1 MADLL
6 SKLLLVPGE
15 PLPDFT
21 SSIPPDGFSR
31 HEWSL
36 RHELPLFFINFLRDQ
51 TEPLLSIAHT
61 TGATP
66 GKGNRPVKYEYSSPL
81 KTVVESPGKPRI
93 YKSENLKKPKKKV
106 KLFTSKVTGKVNK
119 SFSDIEEQ
127 LEIGKLNGDGNL
139 EGIDALPTT
148 PARQTQSLKPE
159 GRRKLSESYFNVHSK
174 PEQDPRKKFNNT
186 FSGRSSDYDTPQNN
200 SSKFV
205 KKKVSPSPQTFSL
218 ADFMTPAEGRKGT
231 KKVKGSRSPSKIKSS
246 TPIDENVVPRAT
258 NLSFKLAELD
268 LDSADSFPEIGD
280 LGAKK
285 RRMKPILLSAPRTGP
300 GAVPDNPIF
309 GQKVERPSF
318 HESNTDSPFKVEEV
332 ELKSVDSRQ
341 MIKEF
346 ASKLTPFKSGAQIKT
361 PVKTPVISRSNSITN
376 QMLFASPLLVQ
387 QKETLDLLS
396 EIYSYIFFN
405 NLMPNIYVEIYFLM
419 ELLLLDIPSESDG
432 NNEAKHGSFFSSL
445 HNCVYFACNVLAK
458 CVSLFT
464 YFDRTTLRLMM
475 ENDRISQF
483 NQTLVEQ
490 LGDLYNSRTIP
501 SPVVGA
507 RGDRSLRSHQNVSFL
522 TVSFQS
528 ETDNRSNFP
537 SNASFHDFKKQR
549 DKFYSL
555 VRKWGEHNKGK
566 EYSFE
571 ASLGGEV
578 EKVMT
583 MHQHPV
589 NYYHFARLFMAQLV
603 AMCRGE
609 NLGEGGDES
618 QQLMAEL
625 RKTDPLKCKKLAAR
639 LVTPGRC
646 GGPCPAPSFS
656 GAAEFFRDFILVCKS
671 PQFVQHLK
679 DLLICEIRRLNSV
692 QFEVGEGSRWG
703 SGISKL
709 EDSIGLDMSET
720 GVSELLIEQY
730 QETLI
735 TLRIIAKFLGFLESF
750 PYLHPGEELSEELVA
765 SAVQVREGGTPGLDV
780 AQCVQLAGEKG
791 RLVLTLPWVI
801 EFLSQLDQVAPSIPY
816 YNSLYL
822 KLAIMYQSRL
832 SPLAPSCC
840 PLTAYFLSLYLGWL
854 FEGKTFPREVLIL
867 AQVSSAP
874 QQIVDEE
881 HLDQLEVVTLGL
893 VMQCC
898 PWVGEV
904 KTVLQQWEGGK
915 KGSQVSLDRIEG
927 TYRKITPLAAPLD
940 RKDKMD
946 KEALLQSQLEE
957 NFFHNQPKSLR
968 RTVEYLS
975 ERLASNIIKR
985 IRQDIVPSERSSV
998 VEILKQSIPS
1008 LPEQADSIQTR
1019 LVGKV
1024 PQLSNDSLNKIKTST
1039 QLLLSTTLRPDCR
1052 AALDILL
1059 ASDTNP
1065 AAKNTCIAIT
1075 VRTVQEKVWQWVGL
1089 HVTLAYFT
1097 REYQGEAERVSRQAL
1112 KDPAVLTASLFSG
1125 KHEPEGIPP
1134 SELLITM
1141 KNHLKALLVDIVPLT
1156 LSPDC
1161 ILSVI
1166 FKTKTCLSTRAD
1178 LTPLAI
1184 RGFETLTLDWL
1195 LALLVM
1201 QPCNVTEKIIEEIV
1215 SLWTVLTPPQI
1226 VNILCAR
1233 NLSLFT
1239 RSKDPEK
1246 SWELIQCLLVSL
1258 VQSGLLP
1265 IIALEDSCLA
1275 LLQLSQ
1281 LENVPNMDRLSR
1293 CLTEVA
1299 KVLDRDDMDW
1309 VNLVVQEIQDDFD
1322 SE

>member
-6 SKLLLVPGE
+6 SKLLLAPGD
-15 PLPDFT
+15 PLPDL
-21 SSIPPDGFSR
+21 SSSTPPDGFSR
-31 HEWSL
+31 HEWGL
-36 RHELPLFFINFLRDQ
+36 RHELPLYFINFLRDQ
-51 TEPLLSIAHT
+51 TEPLLSLAQT
-61 TGATP
+61 NGATP
-66 GKGNRPVKYEYSSPL
+66 GKANRPVKYEYNSPL
-81 KTVVESPGKPRI
+81 KTVVESPGKPRV

-106 KLFTSKVTGKVNK
+106 KLFTSKVIGKVNK
-119 SFSDIEEQ
+119 SFSDIEEH
-127 LEIGKLNGDGNL
+127 LESGKLNGGDGNL

-148 PARQTQSLKPE
+148 PARLVTTARPE
-159 GRRKLSESYFNVHSK
+159 GRRRLSESSFNVH
-174 PEQDPRKKFNNT
+174 PLPDQDPRKKFNNT
-186 FSGRSSDYDTPQNN
+186 FGGRNSDHETPHNN
-200 SSKFV
+200 NRFT
-205 KKKVSPSPQTFSL
+205 KKKLTPSPQAFSL
-218 ADFMTPAEGRKGT
+218 ADFMTPAEGRKGN
-231 KKVKGSRSPSKIKSS
+231 KKVKGSKSPSKMKSS

-300 GAVPDNPIF
+300 GAIPDNPVF
-309 GQKVERPSF
+309 GQKVERTSF
-318 HESNTDSPFKVEEV
+318 NGSNSDSPFKVEEV
-332 ELKSVDSRQ
+332 EIKSVDSRQ
-341 MIKEF
+341 MVKEF
-346 ASKLTPFKSGAQIKT
+346 ASKLTPFKSGAPIKT
-361 PVKTPVISRSNSITN
+361 PVKTPVLSRSNSIVN
-376 QMLFASPLLVQ
+376 QMVFASPLLVQ
-387 QKETLDLLS
+387 QKETLDFLS

-405 NLMPNIYVEIYFLM
+405 NLMPNLYVEIYFLM
-419 ELLLLDIPSESDG
+419 ELLLLDVPIESDATNQEEPG
-432 NNEAKHGSFFSSL
+432 KFFSTL
-445 HNCVYFACNVLAK
+445 HNCVYFSCNVLAK

-475 ENDRISQF
+475 ENDRISHF

-490 LGDLYNSRTIP
+490 LGEVYNSRTIP
-501 SPVVGA
+501 SPVVGT
-507 RGDRSLRSHQNVSFL
+507 RGDRSLRSQQNVSFL

-578 EKVMT
+578 EKVMA

-609 NLGEGGDES
+609 CLGESGDES

-625 RKTDPLKCKKLAAR
+625 RRTDPVKCKRLAAR

-656 GAAEFFRDFILVCKS
+656 GAAEFFRDFVLVCKS

-679 DLLICEIRRLNSV
+679 DLLVSEVRRLNSV
-692 QFEVGEGSRWG
+692 QLEVGEGSRWG
-703 SGISKL
+703 SGVSRL
-709 EDSIGLDMSET
+709 EDSIGLDISET
-720 GVSELLIEQY
+720 ATSEVLVEQF

-735 TLRIIAKFLGFLESF
+735 TLRILAKFLGFLESF
-750 PYLHPGEELSEELVA
+750 PYIHPGEQLSEELAA
-765 SAVQVREGGTPGLDV
+765 SAVKVREGGTPTLDL
-780 AQCVQLAGEKG
+780 ASCVQVAGEQG

-801 EFLSQLDQVAPSIPY
+801 EFLSQLDQVAPSLPY

-822 KLAIMYQSRL
+822 KLAVLYQSKL
-832 SPLAPSCC
+832 TPLAPTCC

-854 FEGKTFPREVLIL
+854 FESKTFPRELLIL
-867 AQVSSAP
+867 SQVSSTP
-874 QQIVDEE
+874 QLSSDDE
-881 HLDQLEVVTLGL
+881 HLDQLEVVTPGL

-904 KTVLQQWEGGK
+904 KTVLQHWEGGK
-915 KGSQVSLDRIEG
+915 KGSQVSLDRLEG

-940 RKDKMD
+940 RKDKLD
-946 KEALLQSQLEE
+946 KEALLQTQLEE

-975 ERLASNIIKR
+975 ERLASNIIKK
-985 IRQDIVPSERSSV
+985 IRQDIVPSERTSV
-998 VEILKQSIPS
+998 VEALKQAVPAV
-1008 LPEQADSIQTR
+1008 PEQAESIQTQ
-1019 LVGKV
+1019 LLAKV
-1024 PQLSNDSLNKIKTST
+1024 PVLSTASLQKIKSST
-1039 QLLLSTTLRPDCR
+1039 QSLLSTTLEPDCQ
-1052 AALDILL
+1052 ASLDLLL
-1059 ASDTNP
+1059 ASDTSL
-1065 AAKNTCIAIT
+1065 AAKKTCTAIA
-1075 VRTVQEKVWQWVGL
+1075 VRTVEEKVWQWVGL
-1089 HVTLAYFT
+1089 HVTMAYFT
-1097 REYQGEAERVSRQAL
+1097 REYQGEAERVARQAL
-1112 KDPAVLTASLFSG
+1112 KEPAVLTSTLFSG
-1125 KHEPEGIPP
+1125 NHDPEGIPP

-1141 KNHLKALLVDIVPLT
+1141 KNQLKALLVDIIPLPMT
-1156 LSPDC
+1156 PAC
-1161 ILSVI
+1161 ILTVI
-1166 FKTKTCLSTRAD
+1166 SKTKTCLTTRAD

-1184 RGFETLTLDWL
+1184 RGFETVTLDWL
-1195 LALLVM
+1195 LALLVL
-1201 QPCNVTEKIIEEIV
+1201 QPPNVTNQVVEEMV
-1215 SLWTVLTPPQI
+1215 ALWTTLTPPQI
-1226 VNILCAR
+1226 VNIMCAR
-1233 NLSLFT
+1233 NLNLLS
-1239 RSKDPEK
+1239 RSQEPDL
-1246 SWELIQCLLVSL
+1246 SWDRLQFLLVSL

-1265 IIALEDSCLA
+1265 SIALEDSCLT

-1281 LENVPNMDRLSR
+1281 METIPNMDKLGR

-1299 KVLDRDDMDW
+1299 RVLDRDDMEW
-1309 VNLVVQEIQDDFD
+1309 VQLVVEEIQEEQD